1 MKKTKIINLMCLSLI
16 LFFSLIIGVNMS
28 VKVNAETANAETA
41 NAETAGAETET
52 TETAGT
58 TFEMVYGAS
67 IRIGE

>member
-1 MKKTKIINLMCLSLI
+1 MCLSLI
-16 LFFSLIIGVNMS
+16 LFFSLIIGVNKS
-28 VKVNAETANAETA
+28 AKVYAETA

-52 TETAGT
+52 TETAKA